1 MMFRKN
7 YDIAV
12 CGGGIAG
19 VAAAVAAARRGCK
32 TVLIEKTLQPGG
44 LATNGLILVYLPL
57 CDGRGNQLLYGLPE
71 ELMLLSNKYGPCRL
85 DENWRE
91 KNARMQVNFSPASCV
106 LALDEVLEDAGADV
120 WLDTVITGVQVEN
133 RRLKAVEVFNKS
145 GVGKIEARCFID
157 ATGDADVA
165 FLAGNAC
172 RNSANAM
179 VLWALEHR
187 GEPGKDGIPQDEYA
201 AGTIPVAGSISAAM
215 RADPLKEIFSD
226 EPLSGGLVTRFA
238 LEGRRRYR
246 RDLARL
252 GAEKSS
258 RFPVALPGQ
267 VPLRRTRAIQGR
279 MTVADED
286 EGKSLPQAITKLG
299 DWRAAG
305 RIWEIPYPALLPDN
319 VEGLLAAGRC
329 ISALG
334 SAWEALRVIPVA
346 AKTGEVAGIAAALS
360 VRQNLTPGALPFA
373 PLAKELQTITPPEAL
388 PRACK
393 EI

>member
-1 MMFRKN
+1 MTFRKN

-12 CGGGIAG
+12 CGGGVAG

-32 TVLIEKTLQPGG
+32 TILIEKTLQPGG
-44 LATNGLILVYLPL
+44 LATNGLVLVYLPL
-57 CDGRGNQLLYGLPE
+57 CDGKGNQLLYGLPE
-71 ELMLLSNKYGPCRL
+71 ELLRLANKYGPCRL

-91 KNARMQVNFSPASCV
+91 KNERMQVNFSPASCV
-106 LALDEVLEDAGADV
+106 LALDEVLEDAGVDV
-120 WLDTVITGVQVEN
+120 WLDTVITGVKMEN

-145 GVGKIEARCFID
+145 GFGAIEARCFVD

-187 GEPGKDGIPQDEYA
+187 GTPGKDDIPQDEYA
-201 AGTIPVAGSISAAM
+201 AGVIPVAGSICAAM
-215 RADPLKEIFSD
+215 RADPLKKVFSD
-226 EPLSGGLVTRFA
+226 DPLSGQLVTRFA

-252 GAEKSS
+252 GEGKTS

-267 VPLRRTRAIQGR
+267 VPLRRTRAILGR
-279 MTVADED
+279 ATVVDED
-286 EGKSLPQAITKLG
+286 EGKSLPQAVTRLG
-299 DWRAAG
+299 DWRG
-305 RIWEIPYPALLPDN
+305 RGRVWEIPYPALLPDN

-329 ISALG
+329 ISAVD
-334 SAWEALRVIPVA
+334 SAWEAVRVIPVA
-346 AKTGEVAGIAAALS
+346 AKTGEVSGIAAALS
-360 VRQNLTPGALPFA
+360 VRRNLTPGALPF
-373 PLAKELQTITPPEAL
+373 PLLAKELQAITPPEAL